1 MVWEERWHPL
11 RREWVIVSS
20 HRNDFPES
28 AIVTNVT
35 TGESIERIFTTT
47 YGTQVDWTPNF
58 TLDWR
63 WFCEP
68 VEDTPLPSERSLIDW
83 PLWAR
88 PKIPRRGS
96 SAPR

>member
-1 MVWEERWHPL
+1 MFI
-11 RREWVIVSS
+11 RR
-20 HRNDFPES
+20 
-28 AIVTNVT
+28 A
-35 TGESIERIFTTT
+35 FTVFLEV
-47 YGTQVDWTPNF
+47 QSEAAPPAAALADWTPNF

-83 PLWAR
+83 PSWAR

>member
-1 MVWEERWHPL
+1 MFI
-11 RREWVIVSS
+11 RR
-20 HRNDFPES
+20 
-28 AIVTNVT
+28 A
-35 TGESIERIFTTT
+35 FTVFLEVQSEPAPTA
-47 YGTQVDWTPNF
+47 VALADWTSNF

-68 VEDTPLPSERSLIDW
+68 VEDAPLPSERSLIDW
-83 PLWAR
+83 PSWAR